1 MTTINNLVLLHD
13 NVPLGKFLGI
23 RINRFDTTKV
33 TIEFADREPLETDVS
48 RVTVQLVPVVP
59 VRGLSKVPADLAVC
73 SMVSAC
79 HTHHCYHYAP
89 HEHDDTCHQACS
101 KHLGARCVPVEP
113 QATER

>member
-59 VRGLSKVPADLAVC
+59 VRGLSKVPAGLVVC
-73 SMVSAC
+73 SMLAEC
-79 HTHHCYHYAP
+79 ATQHCYHYAP
-89 HEHDDTCHQACS
+89 HQHDDTCHQACF
-101 KHLGARCVPVEP
+101 KHLGARCVPVGQTSAE
-113 QATER
+113 Q